1 MRPAIPVRRTAR
13 RRARPTARL
22 AALVALALAA
32 TLAGACSDDDGGDD
46 VADDGTVPTGPAPG
60 EPSEIADGCGRQAVT
75 DPAELNAD
83 RAVARCGPGAPE
95 PAPLPEPTPLRVAV
109 PVLLGQEQAPILL
122 ARELGEF
129 EAENLRVELVPLN
142 TSEAMAELV
151 AGRVD
156 AVSAPFDAPFLD
168 AVRDGNG
175 ARAVLGGALTRS
187 PNDLEQPQAGM
198 WLRTAALED
207 DRNLA
212 DLQGQ
217 TIGVPGG
224 IGGAAAYPLSHALEQ
239 NASTL
244 DELRVV
250 NLRSDQSVE
259 RLRSGE
265 VAAAWVYGEAW
276 LPLADDGGFDLVATL
291 PASESIDGTVVSE
304 RLLGPDR
311 AVGLAFAR
319 AVIRTINTHL
329 TGDFREDEDVV
340 AALAGALGV
349 EEDVIAAIE
358 PLLYDWEIRDGTL
371 SRIEDQLIVMGG
383 VGYDAPQD
391 ADRFVDRSLA
401 TEAVGL
407 DGRR

>member
-1 MRPAIPVRRTAR
+1 
-13 RRARPTARL
+13 
-22 AALVALALAA
+22 VALALVA
-32 TLAGACSDDDGGDD
+32 TLAGACSDDDDGGGDD
-46 VADDGTVPTGPAPG
+46 VAEDGTVPPGPAPR

-75 DPAELNAD
+75 DPADLAAD

-95 PAPLPEPTPLRVAV
+95 AAPLPEPTLLRVAV

-122 ARELGEF
+122 AQELGEF
-129 EAENLRVELVPLN
+129 EAENLQVELVPLN
-142 TSEAMAELV
+142 TSEAMAELA

-168 AVRDGNG
+168 AVRDGTG
-175 ARAVLGGALTRS
+175 VRAVLGGALSGS
-187 PNDLEQPQAGM
+187 PNDLDQAQAGM
-198 WLRTAALED
+198 WLRTSALED

-224 IGGAAAYPLSHALEQ
+224 IGAAAAYPLSHALEQ

-259 RLRSGE
+259 RLRSGDI
-265 VAAAWVYGEAW
+265 AAAWVYGEAW
-276 LPLADDGGFDLVATL
+276 LPLALDAGFDLVATL

-304 RLLGPDR
+304 RLLGHDR

-319 AVIRTINTHL
+319 AVVRTINTHL

-340 AALAGALGV
+340 AALAGSLGV
-349 EEDVIAAIE
+349 DEGVIADTE
-358 PLLYDWEIRDGTL
+358 PLLYDWEIREGTL

-391 ADRFVDRSLA
+391 ADGFVDRSLA
-401 TEAVGL
+401 TEAVGGN
-407 DGRR
+407 GRR

>member
-1 MRPAIPVRRTAR
+1 
-13 RRARPTARL
+13 
-22 AALVALALAA
+22 VALALAA
-32 TLAGACSDDDGGDD
+32 TLAGACTDDDGGGED
-46 VADDGTVPTGPAPG
+46 VAEDGTVPPGPAPR

-75 DPAELNAD
+75 DPADLSAD

-95 PAPLPEPTPLRVAV
+95 AAPLPEPAPLRVAV

-129 EAENLRVELVPLN
+129 EAENLQVELVPLN
-142 TSEAMAELV
+142 TSEAMAELA

-156 AVSAPFDAPFLD
+156 AVSGPFDAPFLD
-168 AVRDGNG
+168 AVRDGTG
-175 ARAVLGGALTRS
+175 VRAVLGGTLSRS
-187 PNDLEQPQAGM
+187 PNDLDQAQAGM
-198 WLRTAALED
+198 WLRTSALED
-207 DRNLA
+207 DRDLA

-224 IGGAAAYPLSHALEQ
+224 IGAAAAYPLSHALEQ

-259 RLRSGE
+259 RLRSGDIS
-265 VAAAWVYGEAW
+265 AAWVYGEAW
-276 LPLADDGGFDLVATL
+276 LPLALDGGFDLVATL

-329 TGDFREDEDVV
+329 TGDFRDDEDLV
-340 AALAGALGV
+340 AALAGAVGV
-349 EEDVIAAIE
+349 DEGVIADTE

-371 SRIEDQLIVMGG
+371 SRIEDQLITMGG

-391 ADRFVDRSLA
+391 PDGFVDRSLA
-401 TEAVGL
+401 TEAVGG